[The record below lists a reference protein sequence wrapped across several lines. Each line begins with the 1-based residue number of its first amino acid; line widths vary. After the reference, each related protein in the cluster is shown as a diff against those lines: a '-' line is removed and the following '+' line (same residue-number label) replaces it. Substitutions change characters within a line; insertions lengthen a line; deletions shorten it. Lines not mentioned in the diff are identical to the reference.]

1 MTILVTGGT
10 GLVGP
15 RLLGRLTAAG
25 VECRAL
31 VRPGKEVPE
40 GVQRAEGDILSPDSL
55 PAAVKG
61 VTAVI
66 HLAAVF
72 RTRDNDQIWTVNRD
86 GTRNLIA
93 AVEQHAPEARFLL
106 ASTSN
111 VYDADS
117 AHPGREDDP
126 VAPALAYPASKIEA
140 ERLLR
145 ASGLTWGIL
154 RLPFIYGDQ
163 DGHLE
168 SLPELAAGMGW
179 HPAQRL
185 SVVHHADIATAFA
198 LALTGALD
206 MRTVNIADESPLSIY
221 EMSQIAGYSYS
232 SSAEPL
238 SQPWKGQMDVSLARS
253 LGFTPTISTIH
264 EAVRNGAL

>member
-25 VECRAL
+25 IECRAL
-31 VRPGKEVPE
+31 VRPGKDVPA

-72 RTRDNDQIWTVNRD
+72 RTRNDDQIWTVNRD

-93 AVEQHAPEARFLL
+93 AVEQHAPQARFLL

-111 VYDADS
+111 VYAADS
-117 AHPGREDDP
+117 TYPGREDDP
-126 VAPALAYPASKIEA
+126 VAPTLAYPASKIEA

-145 ASGLTWGIL
+145 ASGLTWSIL

-198 LALTGALD
+198 LALTGAFD
-206 MRTVNIADESPLSIY
+206 NRTVNIADESPLSIY
-221 EMSQIAGYSYS
+221 EMSQIAGYSYRP
-232 SSAEPL
+232 SAEPL
-238 SQPWKGQMDVSLARS
+238 SQPWQGQMDVSLARS

-264 EAVRNGAL
+264 EAVRNDTL

>member
-1 MTILVTGGT
+1 MTILVTGAT

-15 RLLGRLTAAG
+15 RLLRRLTAAG
-25 VECRAL
+25 VVCRAL
-31 VRPGKEVPE
+31 VRPGREAPE

-72 RTRDNDQIWTVNRD
+72 RTRDEDQIWTVNRE

-93 AVEQHAPEARFLL
+93 AVERHAPQARFLL

-117 AHPGREDDP
+117 THPGREDDP
-126 VAPALAYPASKIEA
+126 VAPTLAYPASKIEA
-140 ERLLR
+140 EQLLR
-145 ASGLTWGIL
+145 ASGLTWGIV

-179 HPAQRL
+179 HPALRL
-185 SVVHHADIATAFA
+185 SVIHHADVATAFA
-198 LALTGALD
+198 LALTGAFD
-206 MRTVNIADESPLSIY
+206 NRTVNIADESPLSIF
-221 EMSQIAGYSYS
+221 EMSQIIGYSYG

-253 LGFTPTISTIH
+253 LGFTPTISTIY

>member
-1 MTILVTGGT
+1 MTVLVTGGT
-10 GLVGP
+10 GLVGS

-31 VRPGKEVPE
+31 VRPGKAVPE
-40 GVQRAEGDILSPDSL
+40 GVRRVEGDVLSPESL
-55 PAAVKG
+55 PAAVEA

-72 RTRDNDQIWTVNRD
+72 RTRDDDQIWAVNRD

-93 AVEQHAPEARFLL
+93 AVEKHTPKARFLL

-111 VYDADS
+111 VYGAES
-117 AHPGREDDP
+117 THPGREDDP
-126 VAPALAYPASKIEA
+126 VAPTLAYPASKIEA
-140 ERLLR
+140 EQLLR

-154 RLPFIYGDQ
+154 RLPFIYGDR

-185 SVVHHADIATAFA
+185 SVCHHADIATAFA
-198 LALTGALD
+198 LALTGAFD
-206 MRTVNIADESPLSIY
+206 NRTVNIADESPLSIY
-221 EMSQIAGYSYS
+221 EMSQLVGYSYG

-238 SQPWKGQMDVSLARS
+238 SQPWRGQMDISLARS
-253 LGFTPTISTIH
+253 LGFTPTISTIY
-264 EAVRNGAL
+264 EAVRSGAL

>member
-1 MTILVTGGT
+1 MTGGT

-15 RLLGRLTAAG
+15 RLLGRLSAAG

-72 RTRDNDQIWTVNRD
+72 RTRDDDQIWTVNRD

-111 VYDADS
+111 IYDADS
-117 AHPGREDDP
+117 THPGREDDP

-140 ERLLR
+140 EQLLR

-198 LALTGALD
+198 LALTGAFD
-206 MRTVNIADESPLSIY
+206 NRTVNIADESPSSIY
-221 EMSQIAGYSYS
+221 EISQIVGYSYS

>member
-15 RLLGRLTAAG
+15 RLLKRLTAAG
-25 VECRAL
+25 IECRAL
-31 VRPGKEVPE
+31 VRAGKDVPD
-40 GVQRAEGDILSPDSL
+40 GVERAEGDILSPETL
-55 PAAVKG
+55 PAAVAG
-61 VTAVI
+61 VTAII

-72 RTRDNDQIWTVNRD
+72 RTRDEDQIWMVNRE

-93 AVEQHAPEARFLL
+93 AVQEHAPDARFLL

-117 AHPGREDDP
+117 PHPGRENDI

-140 ERLLR
+140 ENLLR
-145 ASGLTWGIL
+145 ESALTWGIL

-168 SLPELAAGMGW
+168 SLPDLAAGMQW
-179 HPAQRL
+179 HPAQKL
-185 SVVHHADIATAFA
+185 SVIHHADIATAFT
-198 LALTGALD
+198 LALTGAFD
-206 MRTVNIADESPLSIY
+206 GRIVNIADESPLSIY
-221 EMSQIAGYSYS
+221 EMAQVVGYDYP

-238 SQPWKGQMDVSLARS
+238 AQPWKGQMDVNLARR
-253 LGFTPTISTIH
+253 LGFTPTIKTIY
-264 EAVRNGAL
+264 EATRMRAL

>member
-31 VRPGKEVPE
+31 VRRGKEVPE

-72 RTRDNDQIWTVNRD
+72 RTRDDDQIWTVNRD

-117 AHPGREDDP
+117 THPGREDDP
-126 VAPALAYPASKIEA
+126 VAPTLAYPASKIAA
-140 ERLLR
+140 EQLLR

-185 SVVHHADIATAFA
+185 SVVHHADIATAFGLA
-198 LALTGALD
+198 LAGAFD
-206 MRTVNIADESPLSIY
+206 NRTVNIADESPLSIY
-221 EMSQIAGYSYS
+221 EMSQIVGYSFS

-238 SQPWKGQMDVSLARS
+238 TQPWKGQMDVSLARS
-253 LGFTPTISTIH
+253 LGFAPTISTIH

>member
-1 MTILVTGGT
+1 MTILVTGAT

-31 VRPGKEVPE
+31 VRPGKEVPG
-40 GVQRAEGDILSPDSL
+40 GVERVEGDILSPDSL
-55 PAAVKG
+55 PAAVQG
-61 VTAVI
+61 VTAVV

-72 RTRDNDQIWTVNRD
+72 RTRDEDQIWAVNRE

-93 AVEQHAPEARFLL
+93 AVGQHAPEARFLL

-117 AHPGREDDP
+117 PHPGREDDP
-126 VAPALAYPASKIEA
+126 VAPTLAYPASKIEA
-140 ERLLR
+140 EQLLR
-145 ASGLTWGIL
+145 ASALTWGIL
-154 RLPFIYGDQ
+154 RLPFIYGDG

-185 SVVHHADIATAFA
+185 SVVHHADIATAFR
-198 LALTGALD
+198 LALTGAFD
-206 MRTVNIADESPLSIY
+206 HRTVNIADESAPSIY
-221 EMSQIAGYSYS
+221 ELAQIVGYPYG

-238 SQPWKGQMDVSLARS
+238 PQPWKGQMDVGLARR
-253 LGFTPTISTIH
+253 LGFTPTISTVH
-264 EAVRNGAL
+264 QAVRHGAL